1 MLFSL
6 QSLLDFI
13 TSIPLQIGF
22 AGCLCLLYLMM
33 AIMLWRGNRSIL
45 PLSKQ
50 ALPQSDD
57 SQTNWPCISIV
68 VAGRNEEKGVEA
80 ALRTLLTLD
89 YPNLEVVFVNDR
101 SEDQTGKIVERL
113 VQEVHNPNRLTLK
126 TIETLP
132 DGWLGK
138 NHALWIGAKG
148 SRAIKENGFLL
159 FTDAD
164 IHFHPKTLQLA
175 VAYCQ
180 QYQVDHLSAIPFIIA
195 PSLGL
200 KAFSFGFGI
209 YFSLYAKPWDVNK
222 PESRAYM
229 GVGAFNFIKA
239 QVYDAIGTHQTL
251 ALAIDDDMKLGK
263 RVKLEGYSQHAVYA
277 GDLIQVEWYSSIAEA
292 IEGLTKNAFAGV
304 NFSLLIVAWSLTFYV
319 LFVFYPI
326 WAFFAFNSTVQ
337 AAYGAVLLSIWLM
350 AFAQAKSNK
359 LSMGYQLGGG
369 LAYVY
374 ATLIFMIMVT
384 RSTWITLTNQGV
396 YWRGTFYPLQQ
407 LKKAVF

>member
-1 MLFSL
+1 MWFS
-6 QSLLDFI
+6 SLTRFDLI
-13 TSIPLQIGF
+13 ASASVQIGF

-33 AIMLWRGNRSIL
+33 AVMLWRGNRSIL

-50 ALPQSDD
+50 TFPEKER
-57 SQTNWPCISIV
+57 SQNNWPCISIV

-80 ALRTLLTLD
+80 ALRTLLTID

-101 SEDQTGKIVERL
+101 SEDQTGEIVERL

-132 DGWLGK
+132 NGWLGK

-148 SRAIKENGFLL
+148 SRAMKENGYLL

-164 IHFHPKTLQLA
+164 IHFHPETLKLA
-175 VAYCQ
+175 VQYCEQ
-180 QYQVDHLSAIPFIIA
+180 HNVDHLSAIPFIIA

-239 QVYDAIGTHQTL
+239 TVYNAIGTHEAL

-277 GDLIQVEWYSSIAEA
+277 GDLIQVEWYSSIPEA

-304 NFSLLIVAWSLTFYV
+304 NFSLLMVAWSLTFYL

-326 WAFFAFNSTVQ
+326 WAFFVFDGHVQ
-337 AAYGAVLLSIWLM
+337 VAYGLVLLSICVM
-350 AFAQAKSNK
+350 AFAQAKSNN

-369 LAYVY
+369 LAYLY

-384 RSTWITLTNQGV
+384 RSTWVTLANQGV
-396 YWRGTFYPLQQ
+396 YWRGTFYPLKQ
-407 LKKAVF
+407 LKDAVF